1 MHNPGENL
9 SEKPVSNE
17 LRQGIQGW
25 QVAFIGLG
33 GVIGSCYFLGLGALI
48 RDMGPAVLLAFLLVG
63 VIVYG
68 MMIAYAELL
77 VNLPRTGSFVSYTRE
92 FLGETASVG
101 IGWSFWFNWVC
112 YVPSEALA
120 AAMVLNTFFPGHTGA
135 YAIGALALLTVINL
149 SAVDVFAGIESTLAI
164 IKVCAII
171 LFSVIA
177 FGIWV
182 GLWGNR
188 GFLGSGVNFGSGSFV
203 QNLFPNGA
211 GVVLTNMVVVL
222 VTFQGTE
229 IVGLAAAETQNP
241 DVAVPA
247 ACKSVTYR
255 IACLYLV
262 PILLILGIFPSENA
276 TLDGSVFAQVLAYY
290 GLDFW
295 AGLFS
300 AAVLI
305 AAFSCANTGFYGT
318 VRCLYGLSVEG
329 LAPKMFSRLDKK
341 GSPKHAVLFTLAA
354 MWLVLMLGLFAG
366 GGVLYES
373 LLSVSGFTGTLA
385 WIGIIASQ
393 ICFRRRLRQ
402 NGYIPEQ
409 CLRAAVP
416 ERKRWVPA
424 FALIAQLVCLVM
436 LAFGE
441 GQQMVFLIALLA
453 VAIPIFVSLC
463 LKKAGKLPSVPRSS
477 EMDFETKFPKKQNE
491 RIC

>member
-1 MHNPGENL
+1 MQNPGENS

-149 SAVDVFAGIESTLAI
+149 SAVDVFARIESTLAI

-182 GLWGNR
+182 GLWGNG
-188 GFLGSGVNFGSGSFV
+188 GFLGSGVNFSSGSFV
-203 QNLFPNGA
+203 QNLFPNGP

-453 VAIPIFVSLC
+453 VAIPIFVSLY
-463 LKKAGKLPSVPRSS
+463 LRKAGKPPSVPRSS
-477 EMDFETKFPKKQNE
+477 EMDFETKFPKKQDE